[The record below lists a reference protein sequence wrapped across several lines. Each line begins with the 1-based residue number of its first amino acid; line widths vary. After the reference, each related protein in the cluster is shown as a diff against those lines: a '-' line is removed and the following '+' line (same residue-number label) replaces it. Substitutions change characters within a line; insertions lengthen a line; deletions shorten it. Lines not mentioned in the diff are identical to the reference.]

1 MGKVAKF
8 NLKVKVLIIPVLA
21 WFTFIIHH
29 NFNIPLFDLVAL
41 FMLILSTLEA
51 VKHAEIIAHRIG
63 EPFGTL
69 VLALAVTIIEASLII
84 SVMSTGGPDASSLAR
99 DTVFAAVMIILN
111 GMIGLS
117 IIAGSIKHN
126 MQSFVQQG
134 VNATLTALVAISVL
148 TLILPNYTTSVAG
161 PSYSTHQLVFV
172 SMVSLIIYVSFVFI
186 QNFRHKNIFISDEEP
201 EYPEHAKPSK
211 SDALFS
217 LSLLFICLGAVV
229 FLAESLAPGLDKIL
243 NSMGAPHSLVGVI
256 IAAIVLL
263 PEGLSA
269 YKAAKKNELQ
279 KSLNLS
285 LGSALASI
293 SLTIPIVSFYAIITG
308 IQLTLGIGPVF
319 TILFLLSL
327 IITVL
332 SLSTGKTTILQGI
345 ILLLVFFVYLFTI
358 IFP

>member
-1 MGKVAKF
+1 MAKAASIKS
-8 NLKVKVLIIPVLA
+8 KVKILIIPTLA
-21 WFTFIIHH
+21 WMAFGIQHELK
-29 NFNIPLFDLVAL
+29 IPFFDLVL
-41 FMLILSTLEA
+41 LLMLILSTLDA

-69 VLALAVTIIEASLII
+69 VLAVAITCIEASMII
-84 SVMSTGGPDASSLAR
+84 SMMLAGGPGASSLAR

-126 MQSFVQQG
+126 MQSFVLQG

-148 TLILPNYTTSVAG
+148 TLILPNYTISVPG
-161 PSYSTHQLVFV
+161 PSYSMHQLIFV
-172 SMVSLIIYVSFVFI
+172 SIVSLIIYGSFVFV
-186 QNFRHKNIFISDEEP
+186 QNIRHKHLFISGKESD
-201 EYPEHAKPSK
+201 HSQNNKPTTSAAFT
-211 SDALFS
+211 SFVM
-217 LSLLFICLGAVV
+217 LLVCLGAVV
-229 FLAESLAPGLDKIL
+229 FLAESLAPGLDNIIDAI
-243 NSMGAPHSLVGVI
+243 GAPHSLVGVI
-256 IAAIVLL
+256 IACIVLL

-269 YKAAKKNELQ
+269 YKAAKKNEIQ

-293 SLTIPIVSFYAIITG
+293 GLTIPIVSFYSIFSG
-308 IQLTLGIGPVF
+308 VQLTLGIDVVS

-327 IITVL
+327 LITVL

-345 ILLLVFFVYLFTI
+345 ILLLVFLVYIFTI

>member
-1 MGKVAKF
+1 M
-8 NLKVKVLIIPVLA
+8 
-21 WFTFIIHH
+21 
-29 NFNIPLFDLVAL
+29 
-41 FMLILSTLEA
+41 STLEA
-51 VKHAEIIAHRIG
+51 VKHAETIAHRMG

-69 VLALAVTIIEASLII
+69 ILALAVTCIEASLII
-84 SVMSTGGPDASSLAR
+84 SMMVAGGPEATSLAR

-134 VNATLTALVAISVL
+134 ITSTLTALVAISVL

-161 PSYSTHQLVFV
+161 PSYSTQQLIFV
-172 SMVSLIIYVSFVFI
+172 SIVSLIIYGSFVFV
-186 QNFRHKNIFISDEEP
+186 QNIKHKQIFVSENEP
-201 EYPEHAKPSK
+201 KHSTYNKA
-211 SDALFS
+211 
-217 LSLLFICLGAVV
+217 SLLDSLISFLLLFVCLGAVV
-229 FLAESLAPGLDKIL
+229 FLAESLAPGLDSIL
-243 NSMGAPHSLVGVI
+243 DSIGAPHSLVGVI
-256 IAAIVLL
+256 VACIVLL

-293 SLTIPIVSFYAIITG
+293 SLTIPIVSFYAIYSG
-308 IQLTLGIGPVF
+308 VQLTLGIDIVS

-327 IITVL
+327 FITIL

-345 ILLLVFFVYLFTI
+345 ILIIVFFVYLFTI